1 MRGGRTISMA
11 GLAGFMQGKRR
22 KLSSGRSPLVHS
34 PFVQTAL
41 LRPAPHRGAARGL
54 TAHRWAIPAHSK
66 EKEKMKRILAFTI
79 LAGLALAQPP
89 TQSQV
94 GRGQMA
100 APSTSVKTDLPAQTV
115 TITINL
121 SADQVTALEKQ
132 RRDNFSAVVDPTTG
146 ATILQPVNPDV
157 ASQLKADL
165 GPLFVQRSEE
175 RRVGEEGR

>member
-1 MRGGRTISMA
+1 
-11 GLAGFMQGKRR
+11 
-22 KLSSGRSPLVHS
+22 
-34 PFVQTAL
+34 
-41 LRPAPHRGAARGL
+41 
-54 TAHRWAIPAHSK
+54 
-66 EKEKMKRILAFTI
+66 MKRILAFTI

-165 GPLFVQRSEE
+165 GPLFAQLLTRYPSASLQAAQKSASDAQKALQDATKAAGQVQHF
-175 RRVGEEGR
+175 